1 MADTV
6 EVSADGVAVVVD
18 VVVHDV
24 TIVSVTFV
32 AGNVSRSALLKALV
46 EKRKKKVRF
55 FDSDLLTV
63 VSTFEFGRS

>member
-6 EVSADGVAVVVD
+6 EVSADGVAVVVDAPD

-46 EKRKKKVRF
+46 DKRKKK
-55 FDSDLLTV
+55 SQIL
-63 VSTFEFGRS
+63 